1 MLKKRDGCP
10 RIARWFG
17 GLDDWGR
24 LDLLGEL
31 VVQRKA
37 RNTCINWITKANTIL
52 ILRFWF

>member
-10 RIARWFG
+10 RIARWVG

-24 LDLLGEL
+24 PDLLGEQGE
-31 VVQRKA
+31 QRKA

>member
-1 MLKKRDGCP
+1 MT
-10 RIARWFG
+10 RWFG

-37 RNTCINWITKANTIL
+37 RNTCINWITKATTIL

>member
-1 MLKKRDGCP
+1 MT
-10 RIARWFG
+10 RWVG

-24 LDLLGEL
+24 LDLLGER

-37 RNTCINWITKANTIL
+37 RNACINWITRANTIL